1 MNPKILEQEAEMN
14 RFKREVALKLYFRN
28 PKTRENQRNA
38 SGYTKVIMQLQPIKP
53 GALLSYQED
62 MSQPLPRVTIKDILR
77 QRILNKQLLKRIFR
91 ERIEFKKWLEFRPLK
106 TLKEKEEAINVKSL

>member
-1 MNPKILEQEAEMN
+1 MMNQKILEQEAEMN

-106 TLKEKEEAINVKSL
+106 TLKEKEAINVKSL

>member
-1 MNPKILEQEAEMN
+1 MN

-38 SGYTKVIMQLQPIKP
+38 SGYTKVIMQLQPVKP

-77 QRILNKQLLKRIFR
+77 QRILNTQLLKRIYR
-91 ERIEFKKWLEFRPLK
+91 ERLELRKWVEFRPLNRLILSEIDLK
-106 TLKEKEEAINVKSL
+106 LKELQNE